1 MKHSQL
7 KNVLRV
13 LESDLKVDPLPLECA
28 LGVIRC
34 VENDSFQ
41 FRIEMHDRPFTRRG
55 ILSTVN
61 SIYDPSG
68 YVAPVTLKGKQI
80 LQQICQDKLDWDSP
94 VPENLRSEWEK
105 WRHDVVSLEQLEIQR
120 CFKPENFGE
129 IQV

>member
-1 MKHSQL
+1 
-7 KNVLRV
+7 
-13 LESDLKVDPLPLECA
+13 
-28 LGVIRC
+28 

-80 LQQICQDKLDWDSP
+80 LQQMCQDKLDWDSP